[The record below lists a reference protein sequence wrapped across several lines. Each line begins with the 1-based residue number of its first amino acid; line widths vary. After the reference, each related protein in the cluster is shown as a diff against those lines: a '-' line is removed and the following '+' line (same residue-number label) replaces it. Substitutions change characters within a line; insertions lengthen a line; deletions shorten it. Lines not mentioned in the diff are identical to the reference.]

1 MCQRNETTSFMVQM
15 SYLDTVEKMKQ
26 NFSCSVTRSLTA
38 QLFIT
43 RECRH
48 TYSFHLLGTVFQNE
62 APPTHL
68 FLEPVVFDCCRAYQD
83 LFSPLFPPLVI
94 LRDEIYQKGPSWRCL
109 YPLWV
114 KSEIPL
120 KR

>member
-1 MCQRNETTSFMVQM
+1 MAQM
-15 SYLDTVEKMKQ
+15 SYLNAVEKMKQ
-26 NFSCSVTRSLTA
+26 NFPCSVTRSLTV

-43 RECRH
+43 REYRH

-62 APPTHL
+62 APPIHL
-68 FLEPVVFDCCRAYQD
+68 FLEPFVFDCCRAYQG

-94 LRDEIYQKGPSWRCL
+94 LSDEIYQKGLSWRCL